1 VQYPSDTSWA
11 NVKAKIQQTIGLAV
25 SGSPSSE
32 LAQLQQIA
40 ASSAS

>member
-25 SGSPSSE
+25 TGTPSTE
-32 LAQLQQIA
+32 LSQLQQVA
-40 ASSAS
+40 TTSAS